1 MYIQAEQPSEQ
12 ESPVPDAAVVSTPQV
27 ASLTKLPGTLLKT
40 IQSELTIRLLS
51 TTFHAFIEMTLLWF
65 WLPAEAYVQLRIF
78 NSEGREVATKSA
90 NFLAG
95 ENHLILRRQDLPE
108 PGIYT
113 CRIETRFGSV
123 SRKVLLY

>member
-1 MYIQAEQPSEQ
+1 MHITAELPSEQ
-12 ESPVPDAAVVSTPQV
+12 ESPAPSAAVARPAKA
-27 ASLTKLPGTLLKT
+27 ASLTKLPAALSKT
-40 IQSELTIRLLS
+40 IQSESTIRLLS
-51 TTFHAFIEMTLLWF
+51 TSLHAFIEMTLLWF

-78 NSEGREVATKSA
+78 NSEGREVAAKSA
-90 NFLAG
+90 SFMAG

-113 CRIETRFGSV
+113 CRIETRFGTV